1 MVGAKGRSF
10 TTVNMV
16 ALLNFVIYGGAR
28 RNGRDIAMKAPVR
41 AHPLWLAF
49 MLHRLSGLALALFL
63 PAHFWLLSL
72 ALTQPQRL
80 DSFLQFAENPIVKIA
95 EFGLVL
101 LLSMHIFG
109 GLRLLVLEFLPW
121 SHSQKTL
128 AAGAVGLS
136 LFISA
141 IFLLQAI

>member
-1 MVGAKGRSF
+1 
-10 TTVNMV
+10 
-16 ALLNFVIYGGAR
+16 
-28 RNGRDIAMKAPVR
+28 MKAPAR

-95 EFGLVL
+95 EFCLVL
-101 LLSMHIFG
+101 LLSIHIFG
-109 GLRLLVLEFLPW
+109 GLRLLALEFLPW

-128 AAGAVGLS
+128 AASAVGLS